1 MLSIIVPLRNES
13 SNLQDLRDYLIIEMK
28 NLNCEIILINDFSDD
43 DTYEIGKKIALD
55 NSMFKIFDNDIK
67 GLGGAINLGIT
78 MANGK
83 YIAIMM
89 ADLSDDLEDLKNY
102 YKIIREKNLDAV
114 FGSRFIKGSIVKN
127 YPKKKLVL
135 NRIFN
140 FLVKFLFWS
149 KYNDFTNAFKIY
161 KKVSLEKCRP
171 FVSENFNIFLEL
183 PLKIISRGFNFEVIP
198 IKWVTRKV
206 GQSKF
211 KINELGSKY
220 LFTLLYCYLE
230 KILILKK
237 KCIKK
242 T

>member
-102 YKIIREKNLDAV
+102 YKIIREKNVDAV
-114 FGSRFIKGSIVKN
+114 FGSRFIKGSVVKN
-127 YPKKKLVL
+127 YPKK
-135 NRIFN
+135 N
-140 FLVKFLFWS
+140 
-149 KYNDFTNAFKIY
+149 
-161 KKVSLEKCRP
+161 
-171 FVSENFNIFLEL
+171 
-183 PLKIISRGFNFEVIP
+183 
-198 IKWVTRKV
+198 
-206 GQSKF
+206 
-211 KINELGSKY
+211 
-220 LFTLLYCYLE
+220 
-230 KILILKK
+230 
-237 KCIKK
+237 
-242 T
+242 

>member
-1 MLSIIVPLRNES
+1 MLSIIIPLRNES
-13 SNLQDLRDYLIIEMK
+13 LNLQNLRDALTNEIK
-28 NLNCEIILINDFSDD
+28 NLNYEIILINDFSDD
-43 DTYEIGKKIALD
+43 DTYEIGMKIAKEE
-55 NSMFKIFDNDIK
+55 SRFKIFNNDIK
-67 GLGGAINLGIT
+67 GLGSAINLGIT
-78 MANGK
+78 MSSGN

-89 ADLSDDLEDLKNY
+89 ADLSDDVEDLNNY

-127 YPKKKLVL
+127 YPKKKLIL

-140 FLVKFLFWS
+140 LLVKFLFWS

-161 KKVSLEKCRP
+161 KKNSLEKCRP

-183 PLKIISRGFNFEVIP
+183 PLKIISRGFNFEVVP
-198 IKWVTRKV
+198 IKWTTRKI

-220 LFTLLYCYLE
+220 LFTLLYCFFE
-230 KILILKK
+230 KILILKSK
-237 KCIKK
+237 INL
-242 T
+242 

>member
-1 MLSIIVPLRNES
+1 MLSIIIPLRNES
-13 SNLQDLRDYLIIEMK
+13 SNLQDLRDYLINEMK

-43 DTYEIGKKIALD
+43 DTYEIGVKIAKEE
-55 NSMFKIFDNDIK
+55 SRFKIFNNDIK
-67 GLGGAINLGIT
+67 GLGSAINLGIT
-78 MANGK
+78 MSSGN

-89 ADLSDDLEDLKNY
+89 ADLSDDVEDLNNY

-127 YPKKKLVL
+127 YPKKKLIL

-161 KKVSLEKCRP
+161 KKVSLEKCKP

-183 PLKIISRGFNFEVIP
+183 PLKIISRGFNFEITP
-198 IKWVTRKV
+198 IKWTTRKI

-211 KINELGSKY
+211 KLNELGSKY
-220 LFTLLYCYLE
+220 LFTLIYRFFE

-237 KCIKK
+237 KNEN
-242 T
+242 

>member
-1 MLSIIVPLRNES
+1 MLSIIIPLRNES
-13 SNLQDLRDYLIIEMK
+13 LNLQNLRDALTNEIK
-28 NLNCEIILINDFSDD
+28 NLNYEIILINDFSDD
-43 DTYEIGKKIALD
+43 DTYEIGMKIAKEE
-55 NSMFKIFDNDIK
+55 SRFKIFNNDIK

-78 MANGK
+78 MSSGN

-89 ADLSDDLEDLKNY
+89 ADLSDDVEDLNNY

-127 YPKKKLVL
+127 YPKKKLIF

-140 FLVKFLFWS
+140 LLVKFLFWS
-149 KYNDFTNAFKIY
+149 EYNDFTNAFKIY
-161 KKVSLEKCRP
+161 KKASLEKCRP

-183 PLKIISRGFNFEVIP
+183 PLKIISRGFNFEVVP
-198 IKWVTRKV
+198 IKWTTRKI

-220 LFTLLYCYLE
+220 LFTLLYCFFE
-230 KILILKK
+230 KILILKSK
-237 KCIKK
+237 INL
-242 T
+242 